1 MKRHCLLVQPGL
13 VDYPSGLLLQ
23 EAARALVTEG
33 RHQGVLILLE
43 HPPVITIGRA
53 GGDGNLLMAPPLLSE
68 AGIAVHH
75 TDRGGNITCHN
86 PGQLV
91 GYPVI
96 DLRHWR
102 QDVHWYADR
111 LEEALIRALAG
122 FGLIAGRKAKY
133 TGVWLGDEKIAAI
146 GLAVKR
152 WITGHGFALNVD
164 NDLTIFRNVVP
175 CGIREFGVT
184 SLSRAGVAVDLPM
197 VAAAVT
203 AAFAEVFDCT
213 FTPGTL

>member
-1 MKRHCLLVQPGL
+1 MTKNCLLVQPGL

-23 EAARALVTEG
+23 QAARTLVADG
-33 RHQGVLILLE
+33 HHAGVLILLE

-53 GGDGNLLMAPPLLSE
+53 GGDDNLLLAPDRLAA
-68 AGIAVHH
+68 AGITVVAS
-75 TDRGGNITCHN
+75 DRGGNITGHN

-91 GYPVI
+91 GYPVL

-111 LEEALIRALAG
+111 LEEVIIRTLAT
-122 FGLIAGRKAKY
+122 FGLKAGRKAKY
-133 TGVWLGDEKIAAI
+133 TGVWLDDEKIAAI
-146 GLAVKR
+146 GLTVR
-152 WITGHGFALNVD
+152 QWITGHGFALNID
-164 NDLTIFRNVVP
+164 NDLGIFDGIVP

-184 SLSRAGVAVDLPM
+184 SLSRSGVAADRPAVI
-197 VAAAVT
+197 AALT

-213 FTPGTL
+213 FTTGSL